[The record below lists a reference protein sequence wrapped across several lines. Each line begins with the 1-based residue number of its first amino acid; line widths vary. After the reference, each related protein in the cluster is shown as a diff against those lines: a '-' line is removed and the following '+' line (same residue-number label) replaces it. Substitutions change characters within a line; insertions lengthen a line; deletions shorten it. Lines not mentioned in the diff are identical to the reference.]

1 MVISCGPTEALM
13 PRIILNPT
21 CIRFIWFVVVNIVF
35 IIIIII
41 LLLFMF
47 ILQLG
52 LLQKELP
59 EDEYVISLLHREFL
73 WYPTPPPPPPP
84 PQCFTVSTHNPSSCL
99 GEIQIQFKR
108 GIKHKCGYL
117 SSSRRV
123 LQKLH
128 LAAKITTWSSQ
139 MGQLLRDKIIINL

>member
-1 MVISCGPTEALM
+1 MWAHRSSDATHYSKSYLHKVHLICSGKYS
-13 PRIILNPT
+13 IHYN
-21 CIRFIWFVVVNIVF
+21 NNN
-35 IIIIII
+35 IIIIHVYFAAWSFAKGAAWGWVCNKSIT
-41 LLLFMF
+41 
-47 ILQLG
+47 QRVSVV
-52 LLQKELP
+52 P
-59 EDEYVISLLHREFL
+59 N
-73 WYPTPPPPPPP
+73 PPPP